1 MSCNLHTG
9 VRICHLNIVEED
21 LRLRNIPHA
30 AMQANEKRHTLEQL
44 LREEEEFLK
53 LQMYL
58 RDDRFHELEKD
69 PSLRGQLHKTI
80 LDMLHCPMRTNEKV
94 LTLLYELVLQGAHK
108 AQASTIFDE
117 LTPIIRRLGSLGDL
131 WTHKFEDDSTKVLQK
146 FKLPYD
152 QSRKIFAV
160 SQLPGL
166 REAVY
171 VAIPPLEKQLR
182 QDWMDF
188 LHEYVHINALLH
200 STNDYSTAD
209 MDRLEKHIDVCFNL
223 LVSRIGGAE
232 RGVTNYF
239 HYMGSGHL
247 MWLVRRYGNL
257 WRFCNEGVESLNSVV
272 SKRYNQFNNKGGNKQ
287 AHQGGPKR
295 KCLPFECIG
304 RWLGRLSCWHTGLAV
319 DYFHDLAWDIVDWT
333 PDSKTGW
340 NPLNDCYESTV
351 DVCTEGCIE
360 LDTDWEVMTPEND
373 LQVQEDDDDLCLEDY
388 TEDVSWMGSTEMLES
403 WSITDTGHRTST
415 RIRYQN
421 RPVVV

>member
-1 MSCNLHTG
+1 
-9 VRICHLNIVEED
+9 
-21 LRLRNIPHA
+21 
-30 AMQANEKRHTLEQL
+30 MQATEKRHTLEQL
-44 LREEEEFLK
+44 LREEKEFLK

-188 LHEYVHINALLH
+188 LHEYVHINAMLH

-239 HYMGSGHL
+239 HYMGS
-247 MWLVRRYGNL
+247 WLP
-257 WRFCNEGVESLNSVV
+257 WRVL
-272 SKRYNQFNNKGGNKQ
+272 
-287 AHQGGPKR
+287 H
-295 KCLPFECIG
+295 
-304 RWLGRLSCWHTGLAV
+304 
-319 DYFHDLAWDIVDWT
+319 
-333 PDSKTGW
+333 
-340 NPLNDCYESTV
+340 
-351 DVCTEGCIE
+351 
-360 LDTDWEVMTPEND
+360 
-373 LQVQEDDDDLCLEDY
+373 
-388 TEDVSWMGSTEMLES
+388 
-403 WSITDTGHRTST
+403 ST
-415 RIRYQN
+415 RGYCGSPGTVGTAVGYCTVLWVLWVLQGESGSWVLHSFLGYCRVLWVLWVLQGTAGTVGYCT
-421 RPVVV
+421 VHM